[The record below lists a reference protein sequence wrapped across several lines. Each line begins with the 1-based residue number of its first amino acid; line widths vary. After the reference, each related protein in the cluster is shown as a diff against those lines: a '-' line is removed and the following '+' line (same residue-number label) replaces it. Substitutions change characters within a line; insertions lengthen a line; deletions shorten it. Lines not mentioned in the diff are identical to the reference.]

1 MYSCIQFV
9 IIFDVSI
16 DFRIFTFY
24 LFDYEFLGTFQ
35 LYIIIICFV
44 IPEYFLLQRVRIFMV
59 FVYVRAI

>member
-1 MYSCIQFV
+1 MYSCIQSV

-16 DFRIFTFY
+16 NFRFFTFY

-44 IPEYFLLQRVRIFMV
+44 IPEYYHLVVVELSGIEGDTC
-59 FVYVRAI
+59 II